1 MRSFRFFLCPC
12 TPLRASS
19 YQKCPL
25 LMRVKGQRVVC
36 LEGAGSPGH
45 TQSLTLALYLNQALG
60 FQLPLSKA
68 ILLTSSR
75 SLISF
80 VPCYL
85 SLWAWTEEEGSIKDR
100 CPEKPLLCLVT
111 DNRHSYIV
119 TNQTVFEVLA
129 RKRKWI
135 MSILFSSAT
144 AVAL

>member
-75 SLISF
+75 ALISF
-80 VPCYL
+80 CHVICL
-85 SLWAWTEEEGSIKDR
+85 SELE
-100 CPEKPLLCLVT
+100 
-111 DNRHSYIV
+111 
-119 TNQTVFEVLA
+119 Q
-129 RKRKWI
+129 RKRAVLKI
-135 MSILFSSAT
+135 AVLKSLFSALSQTIGTAT
-144 AVAL
+144 LLQTRPYLKY